1 MELAPL
7 VLSRTRYVLTGL
19 MSTSHWPAELMTTLG
34 KDKRSPPLT
43 PCTMD
48 TREGEELEGG
58 GGGDFCTFSAID
70 TSTSGQEKLKN
81 STEQG

>member
-1 MELAPL
+1 MGLAPL
-7 VLSRTRYVLTGL
+7 VLWDKICILTGL

-58 GGGDFCTFSAID
+58 GGGGIFVRF
-70 TSTSGQEKLKN
+70 QP
-81 STEQG
+81 